1 MWSNYVL
8 VGEKRKMYVQKRFSV
23 GFKGS
28 IGVWWGLVGSDGAR
42 WGQVGS
48 GGVRWGQMGSG
59 GVIMGQLRI
68 VAYSCV

>member
-1 MWSNYVL
+1 MEFFWGLFGDMWSNYVL

-48 GGVRWGQMGSG
+48 GGVRWGQVGS
-59 GVIMGQLRI
+59 
-68 VAYSCV
+68 